1 MTVQKPRTKLKPKV
15 PKTSKRPASDSP
27 GDYSIWLS
35 MDGIVQSVPWRL
47 GSYGDDGA
55 LSDTDL
61 SKLAEW
67 FDLPTD
73 LLQTLSH
80 QLGFCLDVE
89 SEVKLVRVKRSKAI
103 ERAGSNLEKALKL
116 TETME
121 AAAQKLAAL
130 LESLSTQF
138 ANSKE
143 DAAMLPAARARAHEL
158 CSTIAS
164 TNDAIEAI
172 RRTSGAAAVM
182 TPFNKVHVWD
192 KRRQYVVETC
202 CHTWSEAKRS
212 ITYTSND
219 AAPKGRK
226 REGPLVDFIQAIVVR
241 LSDPPKELSVET
253 IKKDIDRF
261 KKSMAK
267 PDELTTAPD
276 QGINSSEPEGN

>member
-1 MTVQKPRTKLKPKV
+1 MTVQKRGIKLKPKV
-15 PKTSKRPASDSP
+15 PMTPKRRGADTP

-35 MDGIVQSVPWRL
+35 MDGIRPSVPWRL

-61 SKLAEW
+61 SELAER
-67 FDLPTD
+67 FDLPSD
-73 LLQTLSH
+73 LLRTLSQ
-80 QLGFCLDVE
+80 QLGYCLDVE
-89 SEVKLVRVKRSKAI
+89 SEVNLVRVKRSKAI
-103 ERAGSNLEKALKL
+103 ERAGSDLEKALKL

-121 AAAQKLAAL
+121 AAAKKLAAL
-130 LESLSTQF
+130 LEPLSTQF

-143 DAAMLPAARARAHEL
+143 DAAMLPAARAKAQEL
-158 CSTIAS
+158 CSTIAA
-164 TNDAIEAI
+164 TNDAIKAI

-192 KRRQYVVETC
+192 MRRKYVVETC
-202 CHTWSEAKRS
+202 CHAWKEAKRS
-212 ITYTSND
+212 MTYTSND
-219 AAPKGRK
+219 DAPKGKK

-253 IKKDIDRF
+253 IKKDIDRL

-267 PDELTTAPD
+267 RDELTTPPD
-276 QGINSSEPEGN
+276 QGTN